1 MEEPY
6 ATKPSVLDTTDARQ
20 GNRKTMNLRVLFGSL
35 VLAAIAGL
43 ILVSAFW
50 NATPTSMDATAP
62 AAPTAAT
69 APVEPVKPAPQ
80 LPATPPGNTAPATV
94 PQPAP

>member
-1 MEEPY
+1 MNKLY
-6 ATKPSVLDTTDARQ
+6 ATKPTVIDTTDARQ

-43 ILVSAFW
+43 ILVTAFW

-62 AAPTAAT
+62 TAAT
-69 APVEPVKPAPQ
+69 APVEPVMPAPQ
-80 LPATPPGNTAPATV
+80 LQAPPPGNTAPATV
-94 PQPAP
+94 PKPAP